1 MLSEWESL
9 AGVAEAEA
17 AAAADEEDAARPAAD
32 QSLVEKKA
40 RLRMT
45 VVMQTNESLSS
56 PGRVDNGVVNVK
68 PTRRRFSAPALRK

>member
-32 QSLVEKKA
+32 QSLVGNKA
-40 RLRMT
+40 
-45 VVMQTNESLSS
+45 
-56 PGRVDNGVVNVK
+56 
-68 PTRRRFSAPALRK
+68 